1 MHNHTEGSS
10 RRRLLG
16 KIKNREV
23 RGRGRANGTCYVGD
37 NVGLVGHCKVF
48 LRGYLGHWWGEGA
61 GEKEGEE
68 GKRGSF
74 KKKQWKQITAGESL

>member
-10 RRRLLG
+10 RKRLWVEIRNG
-16 KIKNREV
+16 EG
-23 RGRGRANGTCYVGD
+23 RGRGWVSRTCYVGD

-48 LRGYLGHWWGEGA
+48 LRGYLGHWWGVGA
-61 GEKEGEE
+61 GEKEGED

-74 KKKQWKQITAGESL
+74 KKKQWK